1 MELADR
7 LEERSSLALGP
18 PLGIVPIMPILAV
31 SSQVSVGHVG
41 NAAAVPAFERLGH
54 EVWRID
60 TVAFSNHPGHH
71 QFTGRVRPDHEIAEL
86 LRGVGEH
93 TGWAGLNGIY
103 SGYLGEANTGR
114 VLATALDAVRRA
126 APDAVYACDP
136 VIGDHGRVFVREGV
150 ENAIRDEL
158 VPRAQII
165 TPNAFELSRLSGHR
179 VETVGDA
186 HAAAVTLLEW
196 GPGVVVGTGIP
207 DGGHLAVVLVTPDL
221 NLIARSPWRDRPF
234 FGTGDLFT
242 ALFLAHYLPA
252 RDPAAALT
260 KAVAGREVATAATEM
275 AGTKDLALIAS
286 LDAIVGAAPVAVS
299 PLG

>member
-1 MELADR
+1 M
-7 LEERSSLALGP
+7 S
-18 PLGIVPIMPILAV
+18 ILAV
-31 SSQVSVGHVG
+31 SSQVSVGYVG

-54 EVWRID
+54 EVWRVD

-71 QFTGRVRPDHEIAEL
+71 RFTGKVRPDHEIAEL

-93 TGWAGLNGIY
+93 TGWGGLQGVY
-103 SGYLGEANTGR
+103 SGYLGEADTGR
-114 VLATALDAVRRA
+114 VLAKTLDTIRCA
-126 APDAVYACDP
+126 APDAIYACDP

-150 ENAIRDEL
+150 ENAIREEL

-165 TPNAFELSRLSGHR
+165 TPNAFELARLSGHR

-196 GPGVVVGTGIP
+196 GPAVVIGTGIP
-207 DGGHLAVVLVTPDL
+207 DGDHLAIVAVTADT

-252 RDPAAALT
+252 SDPAAALA
-260 KAVAGREVATAATEM
+260 KAVAGLEVATAATEA
-275 AGTKDLALIAS
+275 AGTKDLALIAN
-286 LDAIVGAAPVAVS
+286 LDAIVGAKPAAVDRLS
-299 PLG
+299 